1 MNKKGLL
8 KSIGV
13 LAVLAVTLTACAQIR
28 PQATLAAGE
37 TSPVAG
43 GGGGGG
49 AVWQQAGSPWP
60 QGLVATGVGTASAE
74 PEIAI
79 VTFGVE
85 LRGDDPAAI
94 VNEAA
99 DKINQAMAAAQGL
112 GVAQEDIQTTGYNLW
127 VETIYDPEKGTPTG
141 EVVYHV
147 SHYVQATLRDLKK
160 VGDLLAAV
168 VGAGANTISG
178 VSFSV
183 ENPDTLIEQAR
194 QQALEKAR
202 AQAETMAKA
211 LDVALGKP
219 VTIME
224 TSGGYPVP
232 MPMVEGMGGGGGG
245 VAAPSISPGTFSVSV
260 SVQVVYTIN

>member
-13 LAVLAVTLTACAQIR
+13 LVVLAVTLTACAQIR
-28 PQATLAAGE
+28 PQSTLAAGE

-49 AVWQQAGSPWP
+49 VVWQQAGSAWP
-60 QGLVATGVGTASAE
+60 QGLVATGTGTASTE
-74 PEIAI
+74 PETAL
-79 VTFGVE
+79 VVFGVE

-99 DKINQAMAAAQGL
+99 DKINKAIAAVQGL
-112 GVAQEDIQTTGYNLW
+112 GVAQEDVQTTGYNLW

-147 SHYVQATLRDLKK
+147 SHYVQATLRDLTK

-168 VGAGANTISG
+168 VGAGANTISSVNFG
-178 VSFSV
+178 V
-183 ENPDTLIEQAR
+183 ENPDALVEQAR

-202 AQAETMAKA
+202 AQAETMAQA

-232 MPMVEGMGGGGGG
+232 VAMAGGMGGGGGG

-260 SVQVVYTIN
+260 SVQVIYTIN